1 MKHEALQ
8 DAVSMIDDK
17 FIEEAQKPFSKRK
30 TAPTAIK
37 ICFAAAACAA
47 AVCAFVFFPRGK
59 AADILVFG
67 ENPSVSPVAIRSYDN
82 EAGVIRAYAVE
93 SVDIPVNITSSDK
106 SVVSISGGTLCF
118 EGNKEL
124 ACDADYE
131 LELFGNASLVWNV
144 PLDDRSAEFTLTAQ
158 TGNHSRVLALSF
170 DESEN
175 KWTVRE
181 KSAN

>member
-1 MKHEALQ
+1 MKNEALQ
-8 DAVSMIDDK
+8 DAISMLDDK
-17 FIEEAQKPFSKRK
+17 YIEEAQKPFAKRK
-30 TAPTAIK
+30 TAPMAIK

-47 AVCAFVFFPRGK
+47 AVCAFVFFPRGR

-67 ENPSVSPVAIRSYDN
+67 ENPSASPIAVRSYDN

-106 SVVSISGGTLCF
+106 SVVSISGGTLYV
-118 EGNKEL
+118 EGAKGNV
-124 ACDADYE
+124 CNSDF
-131 LELFGNASLVWNV
+131 ELFGNASLVWNV

-170 DESEN
+170 DEGEN

-181 KSAN
+181 KSSN